1 MRYYIKKK
9 QILCILHRKGEKPNF
24 HVLVRQ
30 MQEVMSYLG
39 WINARKVKYT
49 SATVFQQTL
58 VLQNKRIQD
67 SKASAKRVC

>member
-9 QILCILHRKGEKPNF
+9 QILCILHRKVENPNF

-30 MQEVMSYLG
+30 MQEVMSNLG

-49 SATVFQQTL
+49 SAAMFQQTL
-58 VLQNKRIQD
+58 VLQKKHIQD